1 MKRLISADWQLAD
14 GARDRYRIDFVR
26 QRLPKIIEKYKP
38 DQLLVLGDI
47 CEEKDHHPASLV
59 NEVVGCFHDLSKLC
73 EVIILQ
79 GNHDFL
85 DKENPFFAFLHRFDN
100 VTWLL
105 EPTVRAHQDDAGVL
119 HKVLFLPHTRN
130 YKKDWKDIDFKG
142 FDLILAHNIFT
153 GVNAANG
160 HALSGIPPSIFP
172 KDAQVISGDVH
183 EPQSFDCITYVG
195 SPFTVDFGDSFEP
208 RVLMLDGKRR
218 VSIKVGGQ
226 QKRVITVDWD
236 ADVFH
241 HPNTN
246 PGDIVKFVVNLKM
259 EHVAKWA
266 EIRSLVEQ
274 WAHKRDYIVN
284 SIQPVVAY
292 VKGEG
297 KIAAKYESKT
307 DEQYIDSY
315 ANRLGIDKDTLSIG
329 KKMLVELE

>member
-1 MKRLISADWQLAD
+1 MKRLVTADWQLAD

-26 QRLPKIIEKYKP
+26 QRLPKIIEKY
-38 DQLLVLGDI
+38 QITELLILGDLT
-47 CEEKDHHPASLV
+47 ESKDCHPASLV
-59 NEVVGCFHDLSKLC
+59 NEVVGCIHELSREC
-73 EVIILQ
+73 QVVILR
-79 GNHDFL
+79 GNHEYLQID
-85 DKENPFFAFLHRFDN
+85 NPFFEFVNRFDN
-100 VTWLL
+100 VKWINKP
-105 EPTVRAHQDDAGVL
+105 EEWAGC
-119 HKVLFLPHTRN
+119 LFLPHTRN
-130 YKKDWKDIDFKG
+130 YKQDWKDINFSG
-142 FDLILAHNIFT
+142 HEFVFAHNIFT

-195 SPFTVDFGDSFEP
+195 SPYLCDFGDSYEP

-236 ADVFH
+236 EEESIFH

-246 PGDIVKFVVNLKM
+246 PGDIIKFVVNLKM

-266 EIRSLVEQ
+266 EIRALVEQ
-274 WAHKRDYIVN
+274 WAHKRDFIVN

-297 KIAAKYESKT
+297 KAAPKHESKT

-315 ANRLGIDKDTLSIG
+315 ANRLGLDKDTLSTG
-329 KKMLVELE
+329 KKMLAELN